1 MTSDH
6 GMEIRG
12 VLLLSL
18 FIMVVPLIFF
28 QKDFGLIVDMPFSLL
43 SAFELGWYVVI
54 FFILFS
60 KASVLWVI
68 FLALLTLAY
77 RLSVGIGSGLFLV
90 ALFSLNLTFSLKL
103 GIYQYLPAFLLQA
116 MMSPFILKSSFG
128 ILMEKKPGEQRKEY
142 QGLNKTTSESPF
154 TFFQTQISKSGR
166 QSSFSPACT
175 GNLSAILKNF

>member
-1 MTSDH
+1 MKEKKVTSDH
-6 GMEIRG
+6 GREIRG

-90 ALFSLNLTFSLKL
+90 ALFSLNLIT
-103 GIYQYLPAFLLQA
+103 
-116 MMSPFILKSSFG
+116 
-128 ILMEKKPGEQRKEY
+128 
-142 QGLNKTTSESPF
+142 
-154 TFFQTQISKSGR
+154 
-166 QSSFSPACT
+166 
-175 GNLSAILKNF
+175 